1 MTSFRFR
8 WLGLLLALWAGWG
21 QGDAFAQRVYWT
33 DALNGKIQSANTDG
47 TDVTTVFDTMTVLP
61 EGFTHPARPAFLLVD
76 PVEGW
81 IYWTDLWSGVHRVKL
96 DGTGHE
102 NILPVSRVTI
112 PEHTFFPNR
121 TTTILDRADIQGIAL
136 DPVSKLL
143 YWGPD
148 HPYESPLDSPFLS
161 SPGEGGHVRVSNPDG
176 TAVADIHNTG
186 VDGYTSALALDLDPS
201 RGGKMYFSSPT
212 SNNYPT
218 SNRIYRTNL
227 DGSARE
233 LFYEGPYECDPRDIK
248 VDEAAGTVYWNCFW
262 AGAIMQQNVNG
273 SENKILA
280 YVSGP
285 GGIALD
291 PGNSKIYVLESDA
304 GRVTRRNL
312 ADGTLDSDFTIVT
325 ASEANPQPRQMCGTD
340 VPNVNAPCP
349 FYPQGIALDLTARP
363 DMIISS
369 FSAASTVDAGADI
382 TVTDTTR
389 NKGTAQAGE
398 TTNYIYFSTDATLDP
413 GDKLLG
419 SGSVGVLETGS
430 ASSDS
435 TTVKIPETAA
445 QPDLIVSALSAP
457 TTAAAGATITVTE
470 TTEHQSPHLIVVA
483 DGEKALLE
491 LNETNNTS
499 TQPITVNGS
508 QAAASTTRVYFSLD
522 ATLDGNDTQIFEH
535 AVTALDAGSSHP
547 VSFAFQIPP
556 TTASGIHYL
565 IAVADA
571 DSIVAESNETNN
583 TRIQPITVADS
594 LPDLV
599 VSEFNAPTSAAAGDS
614 ITVTETT
621 KNQHDAEAGT
631 SKTKVYLSLDA
642 KLDF

>member
-8 WLGLLLALWAGWG
+8 CIGLLAALWVSWG
-21 QGDAFAQRVYWT
+21 QGEAFAQRVYWT

-47 TDVTTVFDTMTVLP
+47 TDVTNVFDTMTVLP
-61 EGFTHPARPAFLLVD
+61 EGFTHPARPAFLLVE
-76 PVEGW
+76 PVAGW

-96 DGTGHE
+96 DGTGYR
-102 NILPVSRVTI
+102 NIVPITPVTI
-112 PEHTFFPNR
+112 LEHTFPTDR
-121 TTTILDRADIQGIAL
+121 TTTILNRADIQGIAL
-136 DPVSKLL
+136 DPVSHLL

-161 SPGEGGHVRVSNPDG
+161 PAGKGGHVRVSNPDG
-176 TAVADIHNTG
+176 TAVADIPGTG
-186 VDGYTSALALDLDPS
+186 VDGYTSALALDLYPS

-212 SNNYPT
+212 SNNYLT
-218 SNRIYRTNL
+218 SNRIYRTKL

-262 AGAIMQQNVNG
+262 AGAIMQQNVDG
-273 SENKILA
+273 TGNKILA

-291 PGNSKIYVLESDA
+291 GAGKIYVLESDA

-325 ASEANPQPRQMCGTD
+325 ASEANPQPRQICGAD

-398 TTNYIYFSTDATLDP
+398 TTNYIYFAADATLDP

-419 SGSVGVLETGS
+419 SRSVGVLETGS

-535 AVTALDAGSSHP
+535 AVTALDAGSSQP

-571 DSIVAESNETNN
+571 DSIVPESNETNN
-583 TRIQPITVADS
+583 TRNQPITVADS
-594 LPDLV
+594 HPDLV
-599 VSEFNAPTSAAAGDS
+599 VSEFNAPTSAAARDR
-614 ITVTETT
+614 ITVTATT
-621 KNQHDAEAGT
+621 KNRHI
-631 SKTKVYLSLDA
+631 S
-642 KLDF
+642 